1 MILVTLVPVW
11 ITVTKDSFITR
22 GYGYQNAISLLMNFE
37 IYINII
43 KSYNWRVVHMCL
55 VVTLGVK
62 LLGILLDSF
71 DTFNHWVTDTFAVVA
86 ILFFLFFFW
95 KHKTPSYRNWTTE
108 NVRNIIT
115 CTFIYK
121 IKNKLYICE
130 RYQSKYF
137 ISPSSPLN
145 IFI

>member
-86 ILFFLFFFW
+86 ILFFLFFFLE
-95 KHKTPSYRNWTTE
+95 T
-108 NVRNIIT
+108 
-115 CTFIYK
+115 
-121 IKNKLYICE
+121 
-130 RYQSKYF
+130 
-137 ISPSSPLN
+137 
-145 IFI
+145 